1 MNELPIWMLISSIFF
16 LLCLSAFFSSAE
28 TGMMAL
34 NRFKLKHLVKQRN
47 KSAIRANKLLQRPDR
62 LLGIILIGNN
72 FVNILA
78 AALTTI
84 LCLRLFGDSGVLIG
98 SIILTMI
105 VLIFAEVT
113 PKTFAANYSEKVA
126 LPSSLI
132 LKFLQKLLYP
142 LVWIVNFFS
151 NSILKFLGVKEK
163 ESEEDLSPEELKSIL
178 ENSGDLIPS
187 RYQEMLLSV
196 LELDKISID
205 EIMIPKNEIIGI
217 DLSKDIEEIGDFLK
231 DSKKEFFPIFDQNLD
246 DIKGIIN
253 LYGIN
258 SFLSSQKKDTESLL
272 QNSEEV
278 YFALENTSLN
288 IQLNNFQKDKKK
300 VAVVLDEYGSVK
312 GMVDIKDILEEIVGE
327 LSDPHEEVKIDIKEQ
342 KDGSYLI
349 DAGISAR
356 EVNKRLGWDLP
367 LSGPK
372 TLNGLILENTETIP
386 EANISLEIENYL
398 IETVLIKDNMI
409 KFAKVRKLESPNLDE
424 EDLD

>member
-1 MNELPIWMLISSIFF
+1 MLITSIFF

-151 NSILKFLGVKEK
+151 NSILKLLGVKEK

-205 EIMIPKNEIIGI
+205 EVMIPKNEIIGI

-367 LSGPK
+367 LTGPK

>member
-1 MNELPIWMLISSIFF
+1 MLISSIFF

-151 NSILKFLGVKEK
+151 NSILKLLGVKEK

-217 DLSKDIEEIGDFLK
+217 DLSKDIVEIGDFLK

-424 EDLD
+424 EDLN

>member
-1 MNELPIWMLISSIFF
+1 MLVASILI
-16 LLCLSAFFSSAE
+16 LLFLSAFFSSSE

-34 NRFKLKHLVKQRN
+34 NRFRLKHLIKQKD

-84 LCLRLFGDSGVLIG
+84 LCLRLFRDSGVFIG

-113 PKTFAANYSEKVA
+113 PKTFAANYAEKVA
-126 LPSSLI
+126 LPASII
-132 LKFLQKLLYP
+132 LKFLQKILYP

-151 NSILKFLGVKEK
+151 NSILKLFGVEEK
-163 ESEEDLSPEELKSIL
+163 QSDDDLSPDELKSIL

-205 EIMIPKNEIIGI
+205 EVMIPKNEVIGI
-217 DLSKDIEEIGDFLK
+217 DLSKDINEIKSFLES
-231 DSKKEFFPIFDQNLD
+231 SKKEFFPIFDQNLD
-246 DIKGIIN
+246 DIKGIID

-258 SFLSSQKKDTESLL
+258 SFLSSNKHDKDSLL
-272 QNSEEV
+272 DNSEEV

-300 VAVVLDEYGSVK
+300 VAIVLDEYGSVK
-312 GMVDIKDILEEIVGE
+312 GIIDIKDILEEIVGE
-327 LSDPHEEVKIDIKEQ
+327 LADPHDEAKVDIKKQ

-349 DAGISAR
+349 DASISVR
-356 EVNKRLGWDLP
+356 EINKRLGWNLP

-398 IETVLIKDNMI
+398 IETILIKDNMI
-409 KFAKVRKLESPNLDE
+409 KFTKVTELSPPDPDEENLD
-424 EDLD
+424 

>member
-1 MNELPIWMLISSIFF
+1 MLITSIFF

-151 NSILKFLGVKEK
+151 NSILKLLGVKEK

-205 EIMIPKNEIIGI
+205 EVMIPKNEIIGI

-231 DSKKEFFPIFDQNLD
+231 DSKKEFFPVFDQNLD
-246 DIKGIIN
+246 DIRGIIN

-278 YFALENTSLN
+278 YFSLENTSLN

-349 DAGISAR
+349 DASISVR

-409 KFAKVRKLESPNLDE
+409 KFTKVRKLESPVLDE

>member
-1 MNELPIWMLISSIFF
+1 
-16 LLCLSAFFSSAE
+16 
-28 TGMMAL
+28 
-34 NRFKLKHLVKQRN
+34 
-47 KSAIRANKLLQRPDR
+47 
-62 LLGIILIGNN
+62 
-72 FVNILA
+72 
-78 AALTTI
+78 
-84 LCLRLFGDSGVLIG
+84 
-98 SIILTMI
+98 
-105 VLIFAEVT
+105 
-113 PKTFAANYSEKVA
+113 
-126 LPSSLI
+126 
-132 LKFLQKLLYP
+132 
-142 LVWIVNFFS
+142 
-151 NSILKFLGVKEK
+151 
-163 ESEEDLSPEELKSIL
+163 
-178 ENSGDLIPS
+178 
-187 RYQEMLLSV
+187 
-196 LELDKISID
+196 
-205 EIMIPKNEIIGI
+205 MIPKNEIIGI

-231 DSKKEFFPIFDQNLD
+231 DSKKEFFPVFDQNLD
-246 DIKGIIN
+246 DIRGIIN

-278 YFALENTSLN
+278 YFSLENTSLN

>member
-1 MNELPIWMLISSIFF
+1 MLITSIFF

-151 NSILKFLGVKEK
+151 NSILKLLGVKEK

-217 DLSKDIEEIGDFLK
+217 DLSKDIEEIGEFLK

-367 LSGPK
+367 LTGPK

>member
-1 MNELPIWMLISSIFF
+1 MLISSIFF

-151 NSILKFLGVKEK
+151 NSILKLLGVKEK

-327 LSDPHEEVKIDIKEQ
+327 LSDPYEEVKIDIKEQ

-349 DAGISAR
+349 DASISVR

>member
-1 MNELPIWMLISSIFF
+1 MLITSIFF

-151 NSILKFLGVKEK
+151 NSILKLLGVKEK

-205 EIMIPKNEIIGI
+205 EVMIPKNEIIGI
-217 DLSKDIEEIGDFLK
+217 DLSKDIEEIGEFLK

-349 DAGISAR
+349 DASISVR

-409 KFAKVRKLESPNLDE
+409 KFTKVRKLESPVLDE

>member
-1 MNELPIWMLISSIFF
+1 MLISSIFF

-151 NSILKFLGVKEK
+151 NSILKLLGVKEK

-272 QNSEEV
+272 RNSEEV

-300 VAVVLDEYGSVK
+300 IAVVLDEYGSVK

>member
-1 MNELPIWMLISSIFF
+1 MLITSIFF

-151 NSILKFLGVKEK
+151 NSILKLLGVKEK

-349 DAGISAR
+349 DASISVR

-409 KFAKVRKLESPNLDE
+409 KFTKVRKLESPDLDE

>member
-1 MNELPIWMLISSIFF
+1 MLVVSIFI
-16 LLCLSAFFSSAE
+16 LLCLSAFFSSSE

-34 NRFKLKHLVKQRN
+34 NRFRLKHLIKQKD

-84 LCLRLFGDSGVLIG
+84 LCLRLFGDSGVFIG

-113 PKTFAANYSEKVA
+113 PKTFAANYAEKVA
-126 LPSSLI
+126 LPASII
-132 LKFLQKLLYP
+132 LKFLQKILYP

-151 NSILKFLGVKEK
+151 NSILKLFGVEEK
-163 ESEEDLSPEELKSIL
+163 QSDDDLSPDELKSIL

-205 EIMIPKNEIIGI
+205 EVMIPKNEVIGI
-217 DLSKDIEEIGDFLK
+217 DLSKDINEIKSFLES
-231 DSKKEFFPIFDQNLD
+231 SKKEFFPIFDQNLD
-246 DIKGIIN
+246 DIKGIID

-258 SFLSSQKKDTESLL
+258 SFLSSNKHDKDSLL
-272 QNSEEV
+272 DNSEEV

-300 VAVVLDEYGSVK
+300 VAIVLDEYGSVK
-312 GMVDIKDILEEIVGE
+312 GIIDIKDILEEIVGE
-327 LSDPHEEVKIDIKEQ
+327 LADPHDEAKVDIKKQ

-349 DAGISAR
+349 DASISVR
-356 EVNKRLGWDLP
+356 EINKRLGWNLP

-398 IETVLIKDNMI
+398 IETILIKDNMI
-409 KFAKVRKLESPNLDE
+409 KFTKVTELSPPDPDEENLD
-424 EDLD
+424 

>member
-1 MNELPIWMLISSIFF
+1 MLVASILI
-16 LLCLSAFFSSAE
+16 LLFLSAFFSSSE

-34 NRFKLKHLVKQRN
+34 NRFRLKHLIKQKD

-84 LCLRLFGDSGVLIG
+84 LCLRLFGDSGVFIG

-113 PKTFAANYSEKVA
+113 PKTFAANYAEKVA
-126 LPSSLI
+126 LPASII
-132 LKFLQKLLYP
+132 LKFLQKILYP

-151 NSILKFLGVKEK
+151 NSILKLFGVEEK
-163 ESEEDLSPEELKSIL
+163 QSDDDLSPDELKSIL

-205 EIMIPKNEIIGI
+205 EVMIPKNEVIGI
-217 DLSKDIEEIGDFLK
+217 DLSKDINEIKSFLES
-231 DSKKEFFPIFDQNLD
+231 SKKEFFPIFDQNLD
-246 DIKGIIN
+246 DIKGIID

-258 SFLSSQKKDTESLL
+258 SFLSSNKHDKDSLL
-272 QNSEEV
+272 DNSEEV

-300 VAVVLDEYGSVK
+300 VAIVLDEYGSVK
-312 GMVDIKDILEEIVGE
+312 GIIDIKDILEEIVGE
-327 LSDPHEEVKIDIKEQ
+327 LADPHDEAKVDIKKQ

-349 DAGISAR
+349 DASISVR
-356 EVNKRLGWDLP
+356 EINKRLGWNLP

-398 IETVLIKDNMI
+398 IETILIKDNMI
-409 KFAKVRKLESPNLDE
+409 KFTKVTELSPPDPDEENLD
-424 EDLD
+424 

>member
-1 MNELPIWMLISSIFF
+1 MLISSIFF

-132 LKFLQKLLYP
+132 LKFLQKILYP

-151 NSILKFLGVKEK
+151 NSILKLLGVKEK
-163 ESEEDLSPEELKSIL
+163 ESDEDLSPEELKSIL

-367 LSGPK
+367 LTGPK

>member
-1 MNELPIWMLISSIFF
+1 MLITSIFF

-151 NSILKFLGVKEK
+151 NSILKLLGVKEK

-300 VAVVLDEYGSVK
+300 VAIVLDEYGSVK

-367 LSGPK
+367 LTGPK

-409 KFAKVRKLESPNLDE
+409 KFAKVRKLESPDLDG

>member
-1 MNELPIWMLISSIFF
+1 MLVASILI
-16 LLCLSAFFSSAE
+16 LLFLSAFFSSSE

-34 NRFKLKHLVKQRN
+34 NRFRLKHLIKQKD

-84 LCLRLFGDSGVLIG
+84 LCLRLFGDSGVFIG

-113 PKTFAANYSEKVA
+113 PKTFAANYAEKVA
-126 LPSSLI
+126 LPASII
-132 LKFLQKLLYP
+132 LKFLQKILYP

-151 NSILKFLGVKEK
+151 NSILKFFGVEEK
-163 ESEEDLSPEELKSIL
+163 QSDDDLSPDELKSIL

-205 EIMIPKNEIIGI
+205 EVMIPKNEVIGI
-217 DLSKDIEEIGDFLK
+217 DLSKDINEIKSFLES
-231 DSKKEFFPIFDQNLD
+231 SKKEFFPIFDQNLD
-246 DIKGIIN
+246 DIKGIID

-258 SFLSSQKKDTESLL
+258 SFLSSNKHDKDSLL
-272 QNSEEV
+272 DNSEEV

-300 VAVVLDEYGSVK
+300 VAIVLDEYGSVK
-312 GMVDIKDILEEIVGE
+312 GIIDIKDILEEIVGE
-327 LSDPHEEVKIDIKEQ
+327 LADPHDEAKVDIKKQ

-349 DAGISAR
+349 DASISVR
-356 EVNKRLGWDLP
+356 EVNKRLGWNLP

-398 IETVLIKDNMI
+398 IETILIKDNMI
-409 KFAKVRKLESPNLDE
+409 KFTKITELSPPDPDEENLD
-424 EDLD
+424 

>member
-1 MNELPIWMLISSIFF
+1 MLVASILI
-16 LLCLSAFFSSAE
+16 LLFLSAFFSSSE

-34 NRFKLKHLVKQRN
+34 NRFRLKHLIKQKD

-84 LCLRLFGDSGVLIG
+84 LCLRLFGDSGVFIG

-113 PKTFAANYSEKVA
+113 PKTFAANYAEKVA
-126 LPSSLI
+126 LPASII
-132 LKFLQKLLYP
+132 LKFLQKILYP

-151 NSILKFLGVKEK
+151 NSILKLFGVEEK
-163 ESEEDLSPEELKSIL
+163 QSDDDLSPDELKSIL

-205 EIMIPKNEIIGI
+205 EVMIPKNEVIGI
-217 DLSKDIEEIGDFLK
+217 DLSKEINEIKIFLES
-231 DSKKEFFPIFDQNLD
+231 SKKEFFPIFDQNLD
-246 DIKGIIN
+246 DIKGIID

-258 SFLSSQKKDTESLL
+258 SFLSSNKYDKDSLL
-272 QNSEEV
+272 DNSEEV

-300 VAVVLDEYGSVK
+300 VAIVLDEYGSVK
-312 GMVDIKDILEEIVGE
+312 GIIDIKDILEEIVGE
-327 LSDPHEEVKIDIKEQ
+327 LADPHDEAKVDIKKQ

-349 DAGISAR
+349 DASISVR
-356 EVNKRLGWDLP
+356 EINKRLGWNLP

-398 IETVLIKDNMI
+398 IETILIKDNMI
-409 KFAKVRKLESPNLDE
+409 KFTKVTELSPPDPDEENLD
-424 EDLD
+424 

>member
-1 MNELPIWMLISSIFF
+1 MLITSIFF

-84 LCLRLFGDSGVLIG
+84 LFLRLFGDSGVLIG

-151 NSILKFLGVKEK
+151 NSILKLLGVKEK
-163 ESEEDLSPEELKSIL
+163 ESDEDLSPEELKSIL

-217 DLSKDIEEIGDFLK
+217 DLSKDIEEIGEFLK

>member
-1 MNELPIWMLISSIFF
+1 MLVASILI
-16 LLCLSAFFSSAE
+16 LLFLSAFFSSSE

-34 NRFKLKHLVKQRN
+34 NRFRLKHLIKQKD

-84 LCLRLFGDSGVLIG
+84 LCLRLFGDSGVFIG

-113 PKTFAANYSEKVA
+113 PKTFAANYAEKVA
-126 LPSSLI
+126 LPASII
-132 LKFLQKLLYP
+132 LKFLQKILYP

-151 NSILKFLGVKEK
+151 NSILKLFGVEEK
-163 ESEEDLSPEELKSIL
+163 QSDDDLSPDELKSIL

-205 EIMIPKNEIIGI
+205 EVMIPKNEVIGI
-217 DLSKDIEEIGDFLK
+217 DLSKDINEIKSFLES
-231 DSKKEFFPIFDQNLD
+231 SKKEFFPIFDQNLD
-246 DIKGIIN
+246 DIKGIID

-258 SFLSSQKKDTESLL
+258 SFLSSNKYDKDSLL
-272 QNSEEV
+272 DNSEEV

-300 VAVVLDEYGSVK
+300 VAIVLDEYGSVK
-312 GMVDIKDILEEIVGE
+312 GIIDIKDILEEIVGE
-327 LSDPHEEVKIDIKEQ
+327 LADPHDEAKVDIKKQ

-349 DAGISAR
+349 DASISVR
-356 EVNKRLGWDLP
+356 EVNKRLGWNLP

-398 IETVLIKDNMI
+398 IETILIKDNMI
-409 KFAKVRKLESPNLDE
+409 KFTKVTELSLPDPDEENLD
-424 EDLD
+424 

>member
-1 MNELPIWMLISSIFF
+1 MLVASILI
-16 LLCLSAFFSSAE
+16 LLFLSAFFSSSE

-34 NRFKLKHLVKQRN
+34 NRFRLKHLIKQKD

-84 LCLRLFGDSGVLIG
+84 LCLRLFGDSGVFIG

-113 PKTFAANYSEKVA
+113 PKTFAANYAEKVA
-126 LPSSLI
+126 LPASII
-132 LKFLQKLLYP
+132 LKFLQKILYP

-151 NSILKFLGVKEK
+151 NSILKLFGVEEK
-163 ESEEDLSPEELKSIL
+163 QSDDDLSPDELKSIL

-205 EIMIPKNEIIGI
+205 EVMIPKNEVIGI
-217 DLSKDIEEIGDFLK
+217 DLSKDINEIKSFLES
-231 DSKKEFFPIFDQNLD
+231 SKKEFFPIFDQNLD
-246 DIKGIIN
+246 DIKGIID

-258 SFLSSQKKDTESLL
+258 SFLSSNKYDKDSLL
-272 QNSEEV
+272 DNSEEV

-300 VAVVLDEYGSVK
+300 VAIVLDEYGSVK
-312 GMVDIKDILEEIVGE
+312 GIIDIKDILEEIVGE
-327 LSDPHEEVKIDIKEQ
+327 LADPHDEAKVDIKKQ

-349 DAGISAR
+349 DASISVR
-356 EVNKRLGWDLP
+356 EVNKRLGWNLP

-398 IETVLIKDNMI
+398 IETILIKDNMI
-409 KFAKVRKLESPNLDE
+409 KFTKVTELSPPDPDEENLD
-424 EDLD
+424 

>member
-1 MNELPIWMLISSIFF
+1 MLVASILI
-16 LLCLSAFFSSAE
+16 LLFLSAFFSSSE

-34 NRFKLKHLVKQRN
+34 NRFRLKHLIKQKD

-84 LCLRLFGDSGVLIG
+84 LCLRLFGDSGVFIG

-105 VLIFAEVT
+105 VLIFAEET
-113 PKTFAANYSEKVA
+113 PKTFAANYAEKVA
-126 LPSSLI
+126 LPATII
-132 LKFLQKLLYP
+132 LKFLQKILYP

-151 NSILKFLGVKEK
+151 NSILKLFGVEEK
-163 ESEEDLSPEELKSIL
+163 QSDDDLSPDELKSIL

-205 EIMIPKNEIIGI
+205 EVMIPKNEVIGI
-217 DLSKDIEEIGDFLK
+217 DLSKDINEIKSFLES
-231 DSKKEFFPIFDQNLD
+231 SKKEFFPIFDQNLD
-246 DIKGIIN
+246 DIKGIID

-258 SFLSSQKKDTESLL
+258 SFLSSNKHDKDSLL
-272 QNSEEV
+272 DNSEEV

-300 VAVVLDEYGSVK
+300 VAIVLDEYGSVK
-312 GMVDIKDILEEIVGE
+312 GIIDIKDILEEIVGE
-327 LSDPHEEVKIDIKEQ
+327 LADPHDEAKVDIKKQ

-349 DAGISAR
+349 DASISVR
-356 EVNKRLGWDLP
+356 EINKRLGWNLP

-398 IETVLIKDNMI
+398 IETILIKDNMI
-409 KFAKVRKLESPNLDE
+409 KFTKVTELSPPDPDEENLD
-424 EDLD
+424 

>member
-1 MNELPIWMLISSIFF
+1 MLITSIFF

-132 LKFLQKLLYP
+132 LKFLQKILYP

-151 NSILKFLGVKEK
+151 NSILKLLGVKEK
-163 ESEEDLSPEELKSIL
+163 ESDEDLSPEELKSIL

-205 EIMIPKNEIIGI
+205 EIMIPKSEIIGI
-217 DLSKDIEEIGDFLK
+217 DLSKDIEEIGEFLK

-367 LSGPK
+367 LTGPK

-386 EANISLEIENYL
+386 EANISLEIENYH

>member
-1 MNELPIWMLISSIFF
+1 MLVASILI
-16 LLCLSAFFSSAE
+16 LLFLSAFFSSSE

-34 NRFKLKHLVKQRN
+34 NRFRLKHLIKQKD

-84 LCLRLFGDSGVLIG
+84 LCLRLFGDSGVFIG

-113 PKTFAANYSEKVA
+113 PKTFAANYAEKVA
-126 LPSSLI
+126 LPASII
-132 LKFLQKLLYP
+132 LKFLQKILYP

-151 NSILKFLGVKEK
+151 NSILKLFGVEEK
-163 ESEEDLSPEELKSIL
+163 QSDDDLSPDELKSIL

-187 RYQEMLLSV
+187 RYQEMLLSI

-205 EIMIPKNEIIGI
+205 EVMIPKNEVIGI
-217 DLSKDIEEIGDFLK
+217 DLSKDINEIKSFLES
-231 DSKKEFFPIFDQNLD
+231 SKKEFFPIFDQNLD
-246 DIKGIIN
+246 DIKGIID

-258 SFLSSQKKDTESLL
+258 SFLSSNKHDKDSMLD
-272 QNSEEV
+272 NSEEV

-300 VAVVLDEYGSVK
+300 VAIVLDEYGSVK
-312 GMVDIKDILEEIVGE
+312 GIIDIKDILEEIVGE
-327 LSDPHEEVKIDIKEQ
+327 LADPHDEAKVDIKKQ

-349 DAGISAR
+349 DASISVR
-356 EVNKRLGWDLP
+356 EINKRLGWNLP

-398 IETVLIKDNMI
+398 IETILIKDNMI
-409 KFAKVRKLESPNLDE
+409 KFTKVTELSPPDPDEENLD
-424 EDLD
+424 

>member
-1 MNELPIWMLISSIFF
+1 MLISSIFF

-132 LKFLQKLLYP
+132 LKFLQKILYP

-151 NSILKFLGVKEK
+151 NSILKLLGVKEK

-300 VAVVLDEYGSVK
+300 IAVVLDEYGSVK

-367 LSGPK
+367 LTGPK

-386 EANISLEIENYL
+386 EANISLEIENYH

>member
-1 MNELPIWMLISSIFF
+1 
-16 LLCLSAFFSSAE
+16 
-28 TGMMAL
+28 MMAL
-34 NRFKLKHLVKQRN
+34 NRFKLKHLVKQKN

-98 SIILTMI
+98 SIVLTMI

-126 LPSSLI
+126 LPSSII

-151 NSILKFLGVKEK
+151 NSLLKMFGVKEK
-163 ESEEDLSPEELKSIL
+163 KSDDDLSPEELKSLL
-178 ENSGDLIPS
+178 ENSGDLIPA

-205 EIMIPKNEIIGI
+205 EVMIPKNEIIGI
-217 DLSKDIEEIGDFLK
+217 DISKDINDIGNFLK
-231 DSKKEFFPIFDQNLD
+231 NSKKEFFPIFDQNID

-258 SFLSSQKKDTESLL
+258 SFLSSKKKDTDGLMEK
-272 QNSEEV
+272 SEEV

-288 IQLNNFQKDKKK
+288 IQLNNFQQDKKR

-312 GMVDIKDILEEIVGE
+312 GMVDINDILEEIVGE
-327 LSDPHEEVKIDIKEQ
+327 LSDPHEEVRIDIKEQ

-349 DAGISAR
+349 DASISVR

-398 IETVLIKDNMI
+398 IETVLIKENMI
-409 KFAKVRKLESPNLDE
+409 KYTKVKKLKSPDLSEDELD
-424 EDLD
+424 

>member
-1 MNELPIWMLISSIFF
+1 MLVASILILHF
-16 LLCLSAFFSSAE
+16 LSAFFSSSE

-34 NRFKLKHLVKQRN
+34 NRFRLKHLIKQKD

-84 LCLRLFGDSGVLIG
+84 LCLRLFGDSGVFIG

-113 PKTFAANYSEKVA
+113 PKTFAANYAEKVA
-126 LPSSLI
+126 LPASII
-132 LKFLQKLLYP
+132 LKFLQKILYP

-151 NSILKFLGVKEK
+151 NSILKLFGVEEK
-163 ESEEDLSPEELKSIL
+163 QSDDDLSPDELKSIL

-205 EIMIPKNEIIGI
+205 EVMIPKNEVIGI
-217 DLSKDIEEIGDFLK
+217 DLSKDINEIKSFLES
-231 DSKKEFFPIFDQNLD
+231 SKKEFFPIFDQNLD
-246 DIKGIIN
+246 DIKGIID

-258 SFLSSQKKDTESLL
+258 SFLSSNKHDKDSLL
-272 QNSEEV
+272 DNSEEV

-300 VAVVLDEYGSVK
+300 VAIVLDEYGSVK
-312 GMVDIKDILEEIVGE
+312 GIIDIKDILEEIVGE
-327 LSDPHEEVKIDIKEQ
+327 LADPHDEAKVDIKKQ

-349 DAGISAR
+349 DASISVR
-356 EVNKRLGWDLP
+356 EVNKRLGWNLP

-386 EANISLEIENYL
+386 EANISLEIENYI
-398 IETVLIKDNMI
+398 IETILIKDNMI
-409 KFAKVRKLESPNLDE
+409 KFTKVTELSPPDPDEENLD
-424 EDLD
+424 

>member
-1 MNELPIWMLISSIFF
+1 
-16 LLCLSAFFSSAE
+16 
-28 TGMMAL
+28 
-34 NRFKLKHLVKQRN
+34 
-47 KSAIRANKLLQRPDR
+47 
-62 LLGIILIGNN
+62 
-72 FVNILA
+72 
-78 AALTTI
+78 
-84 LCLRLFGDSGVLIG
+84 
-98 SIILTMI
+98 
-105 VLIFAEVT
+105 
-113 PKTFAANYSEKVA
+113 
-126 LPSSLI
+126 
-132 LKFLQKLLYP
+132 
-142 LVWIVNFFS
+142 
-151 NSILKFLGVKEK
+151 
-163 ESEEDLSPEELKSIL
+163 
-178 ENSGDLIPS
+178 
-187 RYQEMLLSV
+187 MLLSV

-217 DLSKDIEEIGDFLK
+217 DLSKDIEEIGEFLK

-349 DAGISAR
+349 DASISVR

-409 KFAKVRKLESPNLDE
+409 KFAKVRKLESPDLVE

>member
-1 MNELPIWMLISSIFF
+1 MLITSIFF

-151 NSILKFLGVKEK
+151 NSILKLLGVKEK

-217 DLSKDIEEIGDFLK
+217 DLSKDIEEIGEFLK

-349 DAGISAR
+349 DASISVR

-409 KFAKVRKLESPNLDE
+409 KFTKVRKLESPVLDE

>member
-1 MNELPIWMLISSIFF
+1 MLITSIFF

-151 NSILKFLGVKEK
+151 NSILKLLGVKEK

-246 DIKGIIN
+246 DLKGIIN

-349 DAGISAR
+349 DASISVR

-409 KFAKVRKLESPNLDE
+409 KFTKVRKLESPVLDE

>member
-1 MNELPIWMLISSIFF
+1 MLVASILI
-16 LLCLSAFFSSAE
+16 LLFLSAFFSSSE

-34 NRFKLKHLVKQRN
+34 NRFRLKHLIKQKD

-84 LCLRLFGDSGVLIG
+84 LCLRLFGDSGVFIG

-113 PKTFAANYSEKVA
+113 PKTFAANYAEKVA
-126 LPSSLI
+126 LPASII
-132 LKFLQKLLYP
+132 LKFLQKILYP

-151 NSILKFLGVKEK
+151 NSILKFFGVEEK
-163 ESEEDLSPEELKSIL
+163 QSDDDLSPDELKSIL

-205 EIMIPKNEIIGI
+205 EVMIPKNEVIGI
-217 DLSKDIEEIGDFLK
+217 DLSKDINEIKSFLES
-231 DSKKEFFPIFDQNLD
+231 SKKEFFPIFDQNLD
-246 DIKGIIN
+246 DIKGIID

-258 SFLSSQKKDTESLL
+258 SFLSSNKHDKDSLL
-272 QNSEEV
+272 DNSEEV

-300 VAVVLDEYGSVK
+300 VAIVLDEYGSVK
-312 GMVDIKDILEEIVGE
+312 GIIDIKDILEEIVGE
-327 LSDPHEEVKIDIKEQ
+327 LADPHDEAKVDIKKQ

-349 DAGISAR
+349 DASISVR
-356 EVNKRLGWDLP
+356 EINKKIGWNLP

-398 IETVLIKDNMI
+398 IETILIKDNMI
-409 KFAKVRKLESPNLDE
+409 KFTKVTELSPPDPDEENLD
-424 EDLD
+424 

>member
-1 MNELPIWMLISSIFF
+1 MLVASILI
-16 LLCLSAFFSSAE
+16 LLFLSAFFSSSE

-34 NRFKLKHLVKQRN
+34 NRFRLKHLIKQKD

-84 LCLRLFGDSGVLIG
+84 LCLRLFGDSGVFIG

-113 PKTFAANYSEKVA
+113 PKTFAANYAEKVA
-126 LPSSLI
+126 LPASII
-132 LKFLQKLLYP
+132 LKFLQKILYP

-151 NSILKFLGVKEK
+151 NSILKLFGVEEK
-163 ESEEDLSPEELKSIL
+163 QSDDDLSPDELKSIL

-187 RYQEMLLSV
+187 RYQEMLLSI

-205 EIMIPKNEIIGI
+205 EVMIPKNEVIGI
-217 DLSKDIEEIGDFLK
+217 DLSKDINEIKSFLES
-231 DSKKEFFPIFDQNLD
+231 SKKEFFPIFDQNLD
-246 DIKGIIN
+246 DIKGIID

-258 SFLSSQKKDTESLL
+258 SFLSSNKHDKDSMLD
-272 QNSEEV
+272 NSEEV

-300 VAVVLDEYGSVK
+300 VAIVLDEYGSVK
-312 GMVDIKDILEEIVGE
+312 GIIDIKDILEEIVGE
-327 LSDPHEEVKIDIKEQ
+327 LADPHDEAKVDIKKQ

-349 DAGISAR
+349 DASISVR
-356 EVNKRLGWDLP
+356 EVNKRLGWNLP

-398 IETVLIKDNMI
+398 IETILIKDNMI
-409 KFAKVRKLESPNLDE
+409 KFTKVTELSPPDPDE
-424 EDLD
+424 EDLG

>member
-1 MNELPIWMLISSIFF
+1 MLITSIFF

-151 NSILKFLGVKEK
+151 NSILKLLGVKEK
-163 ESEEDLSPEELKSIL
+163 DSEEDLSPEELKSIL

-205 EIMIPKNEIIGI
+205 EVMIPKNEILGI

-246 DIKGIIN
+246 EIKGIIN

-258 SFLSSQKKDTESLL
+258 SFLSSQKRDTESLL

-300 VAVVLDEYGSVK
+300 VAVVLDEYGTVK

-327 LSDPHEEVKIDIKEQ
+327 LSDPHEKVKIDIKEQ

-349 DAGISAR
+349 DASISVR

-409 KFAKVRKLESPNLDE
+409 KFTKVRKLESLDLDE

>member
-1 MNELPIWMLISSIFF
+1 MLITSIFF

-151 NSILKFLGVKEK
+151 NSILKLLGVKEK
-163 ESEEDLSPEELKSIL
+163 ESDENLSPEELKSIL

-409 KFAKVRKLESPNLDE
+409 KFTKVRKLESPDLDE